1 MGYCKMT
8 LTLDSDLDFIY
19 HERSELY
26 ANYDRDRNYSKK
38 KIHLIRVFSS
48 VSSMVWGRKHGNHY
62 SLIYLYNLYNSA
74 QVYLM
79 KFKYMVHE

>member
-38 KIHLIRVFSS
+38 KIHIEFS
-48 VSSMVWGRKHGNHY
+48 
-62 SLIYLYNLYNSA
+62 L
-74 QVYLM
+74 Q
-79 KFKYMVHE
+79 

>member
-19 HERSELY
+19 HERSELN

-38 KIHLIRVFSS
+38 KNSFRVFSS
-48 VSSMVWGRKHGNHY
+48 VSSMDGWFEGVN
-62 SLIYLYNLYNSA
+62 
-74 QVYLM
+74 
-79 KFKYMVHE
+79 MVITIH

>member
-19 HERSELY
+19 HERLELY

-38 KIHLIRVFSS
+38 KFISS
-48 VSSMVWGRKHGNHY
+48 FLLVWGRKHGNHY

>member
-19 HERSELY
+19 HMKDRSY
-26 ANYDRDRNYSKK
+26 MPITIGIGITVKK
-38 KIHLIRVFSS
+38 NSFRVFSS

-62 SLIYLYNLYNSA
+62 SLIYLHNLYNSA

>member
-8 LTLDSDLDFIY
+8 LTLDSDLNFTY

-26 ANYDRDRNYSKK
+26 ANYNRDRNYSKK
-38 KIHLIRVFSS
+38 KNSFRVFSS

-62 SLIYLYNLYNSA
+62 SLIYLHNLYNSA

>member
-38 KIHLIRVFSS
+38 KI
-48 VSSMVWGRKHGNHY
+48 WGRKHGNHY
-62 SLIYLYNLYNSA
+62 SLIYL
-74 QVYLM
+74 
-79 KFKYMVHE
+79 

>member
-8 LTLDSDLDFIY
+8 LTLDLDKDFKD
-19 HERSELY
+19 HKLD
-26 ANYDRDRNYSKK
+26 ANYNRDRNYSKK
-38 KIHLIRVFSS
+38 KNSIRVFSS
-48 VSSMVWGRKHGNHY
+48 VSSMVWGRKHGNDY

>member
-26 ANYDRDRNYSKK
+26 ANYNRDRNYSKK
-38 KIHLIRVFSS
+38 KNSFRVFSS
-48 VSSMVWGRKHGNHY
+48 VSSMV
-62 SLIYLYNLYNSA
+62 
-74 QVYLM
+74 
-79 KFKYMVHE
+79 

>member
-26 ANYDRDRNYSKK
+26 ANYNRDRNYSKK
-38 KIHLIRVFSS
+38 KIHFEFSLRFEG
-48 VSSMVWGRKHGNHY
+48 VNMVITIH
-62 SLIYLYNLYNSA
+62 
-74 QVYLM
+74 
-79 KFKYMVHE
+79 